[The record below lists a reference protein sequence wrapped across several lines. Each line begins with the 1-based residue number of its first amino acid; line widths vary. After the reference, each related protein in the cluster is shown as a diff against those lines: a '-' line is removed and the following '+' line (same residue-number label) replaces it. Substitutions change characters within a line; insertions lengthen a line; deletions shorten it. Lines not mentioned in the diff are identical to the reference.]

1 MTLNEYIDELLKLQK
16 EGKGEYK
23 MKWCYWSD
31 EGDINESPI
40 VFDDEQKICI

>member
-1 MTLNEYIDELLKLQK
+1 MTLNEFIKILLRLQQ

-31 EGDINESPI
+31 EGDIGELL
-40 VFDDEQKICI
+40 VVDEEQKIYI

>member
-1 MTLNEYIDELLKLQK
+1 MTLNEFIKILLQLQQ

-31 EGDINESPI
+31 EGDIDKPPI
-40 VFDDEQKICI
+40 VFDEEQKIYI